1 MSESIQFLKFNNPS
15 LGQMVF
21 AEVLTETVRFMS
33 EDPSAAYRVMI
44 GSDSNGSPL
53 LDLVSVIAIHRVGR
67 GGRYFWCHQ
76 SREGIKTLRQK
87 IHAEVMASLD
97 LASLFLPAFR
107 GELQKIEYLTELPF
121 DFKIHVDVGMK
132 GETRDLVREVT
143 GMVRGYG
150 YEVLVK
156 PESAAATNVADRH
169 VRF

>member
-1 MSESIQFLKFNNPS
+1 MTLSIEFLKFNNPTLGS
-15 LGQMVF
+15 LLF
-21 AEVLTETVRFMS
+21 AQVLEETVKFMS
-33 EDPSAAYRVMI
+33 SDPGSVYSVMI
-44 GSDSNGSPL
+44 GSDSNGNPE
-53 LDLVSVIAIHRVGR
+53 LDLVSVIAVHRVGH
-67 GGRYFWCHQ
+67 GGRYFWCRQ
-76 SREGIKTLRQK
+76 TRKKIKTLRQK

-107 GELQKIEYLTELPF
+107 KELQKIENITEMPF

-132 GETRDLVREVT
+132 GETRDLVHEVT

-156 PESAAATNVADRH
+156 PESAAATTVADRH